1 MAGLTIVRAG
11 ALTTVQD
18 LGRAHH
24 RRAGVSLGGALDLH
38 AARVANLLVGNPETA
53 ALLEI
58 TLGRARFCFHDDRLI
73 AWCGGEFHFEAGGEM
88 IPAGRVCH
96 IRSGEELEV
105 APAERGCRAW
115 VAISGG
121 IGIPP
126 VLESRAT
133 DLRAG
138 FGGWEGRALQDGDE
152 LPMGQSSILP
162 ETTARI
168 PSWGAPV
175 DWSQTARE
183 RPILRVVPGPEW
195 EEFGEESRAMFLN
208 ERFTVSPKCD
218 RMGARLEGIAL
229 RREKAEEGLS
239 EAVAPGT
246 IQVPNDGQPIIL
258 LGDCQTIGGYPRIG
272 SVITVDLSIA
282 AQLRP
287 NDSVRFR
294 EVTRAEA
301 VALFVE
307 RENDLQRFR
316 VGLRLRAA

>member
-11 ALTTVQD
+11 ALTAVQD

-53 ALLEI
+53 ALLEV
-58 TLGRARFCFHDDRLI
+58 TLGSARFRFHDDRLI
-73 AWCGGEFHFEAGGEM
+73 AWCGGEFHFDTGGET
-88 IPAGRVCH
+88 IPTGRACRVC
-96 IRSGEELEV
+96 SGEEFEI
-105 APAERGCRAW
+105 APAGCGCRVWLA
-115 VAISGG
+115 VSGG
-121 IGIPP
+121 IDVPL
-126 VLESRAT
+126 VLGSRAT

-138 FGGWEGRALQDGDE
+138 FGGWEGRALRDGDE
-152 LPMGQSSILP
+152 LPLGQIPPFAVCATRVSSW
-162 ETTARI
+162 
-168 PSWGAPV
+168 SAPL

-195 EEFGEESRAMFLN
+195 EEFGEGSRAMFLN

-229 RREKAEEGLS
+229 RREKAEERLS

-258 LGDCQTIGGYPRIG
+258 LGDCQTIGGYSRIG
-272 SVITVDLSIA
+272 SVITVDLPIS

-301 VALFVE
+301 VELFVE

>member
-1 MAGLTIVRAG
+1 MAGLTIIRAG

-18 LGRAHH
+18 LGRAHQ

-58 TLGRARFCFHDDRLI
+58 TLGSARFRFPDDRLI
-73 AWCGGEFHFEAGGEM
+73 AWCGGEFLFETGGET
-88 IPAGRVCH
+88 IPAGHRCH
-96 IRSGEELEV
+96 IRSGEELEI
-105 APAERGCRAW
+105 APAGCGCRAW

-121 IGIPP
+121 IDTPP

-138 FGGWEGRALQDGDE
+138 FGGWEGRTLRDSDE
-152 LPMGQSSILP
+152 LPMGQSSMLP
-162 ETTARI
+162 ETTARVS
-168 PSWGAPV
+168 SWSAPI
-175 DWSQTARE
+175 DWSQTASE

-195 EEFGEESRAMFLN
+195 EEFGVESRAMFLN

-218 RMGARLEGIAL
+218 RMGARLEGVAL
-229 RREKAEEGLS
+229 RREKPEERLS
-239 EAVAPGT
+239 ETVASGT
-246 IQVPNDGQPIIL
+246 IQVPNDGQSIIL

-301 VALFVE
+301 VTLFVE

>member
-58 TLGRARFCFHDDRLI
+58 TLGSARFRFHDDRLI
-73 AWCGGEFHFEAGGEM
+73 AWCGGEFHFEAGGET
-88 IPAGRVCH
+88 IPAGRVCR
-96 IRSGEELEV
+96 IRSEEELEV
-105 APAERGCRAW
+105 APAGCGCRAW
-115 VAISGG
+115 AAVSGG
-121 IGIPP
+121 IDTPP

-138 FGGWEGRALQDGDE
+138 FGGWEGRLLRDGDE
-152 LPMGQSSILP
+152 LPLGQISSFP
-162 ETTARI
+162 ASATRVS
-168 PSWGAPV
+168 SWSAPT
-175 DWSQTARE
+175 DWSQTAAVQ
-183 RPILRVVPGPEW
+183 PILRVVPGPEW
-195 EEFGEESRAMFLN
+195 EEFTEASRAAFWN

-218 RMGARLEGIAL
+218 RMGARLEGVAL
-229 RREKAEEGLS
+229 RREKPEERLS
-239 EAVAPGT
+239 ETVAPGT

-272 SVITVDLSIA
+272 HVITVDLPRA

-287 NDSVRFR
+287 NDTVRFR

-316 VGLRLRAA
+316 VGLRLRAV